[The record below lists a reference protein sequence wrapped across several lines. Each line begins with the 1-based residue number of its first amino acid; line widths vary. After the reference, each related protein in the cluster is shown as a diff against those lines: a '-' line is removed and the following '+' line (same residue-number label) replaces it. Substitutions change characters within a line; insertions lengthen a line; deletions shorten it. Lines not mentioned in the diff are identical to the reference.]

1 MNRVHSAIIRHIR
14 NVSSEMGGQFAD
26 HFSAL
31 SDEQIVRIMFSN
43 FRGKGEESRGLR
55 LTNMGLEVMRA
66 YFKAYD
72 IPLPEGHKIEIKR
85 LLYLDRRA
93 SLPFYYSNERLILFE
108 GDLGLKLKLADG
120 DLDILMEI
128 DGAL

>member
-1 MNRVHSAIIRHIR
+1 
-14 NVSSEMGGQFAD
+14 
-26 HFSAL
+26 
-31 SDEQIVRIMFSN
+31 MFSN

-66 YFKAYD
+66 YFKSYD
-72 IPLPEGHKIEIKR
+72 IALPEGHQIDIRR

-93 SLPFYYSNERLILFE
+93 TLPFFYSHDKLVLFE